1 MRACEEGE
9 AHMYDELYDHAVF
22 VAHGGRRKEEEKLCL
37 LSAVSLEIPELLAD
51 GISPVRSL
59 LRGMSNERPHHK
71 QGPSFPCQIAGLRL
85 EQ

>member
-1 MRACEEGE
+1 
-9 AHMYDELYDHAVF
+9 MYDELYDHAVF

-59 LRGMSNERPHHK
+59 MRRWGGHK
-71 QGPSFPCQIAGLRL
+71 QCCRGNDTFPCEIAGLRL
-85 EQ
+85 EQVEQ